1 MTPVAVIAL
10 QEVKNGLRN
19 RWVLAATLLLAVLA
33 LSLTLLGSAPTGAVK
48 VSELTVTVVSLAS
61 LTVFL
66 VPLIALLLAYDA
78 IVGEAERG
86 TLLLL
91 LAYPVAR
98 HQVLLGKFL
107 GHLFILVV
115 ATVLGYGA
123 AGLAVGL
130 RGETGPAAWAAFG
143 ALLGSSILLGATF
156 LAIGYLLSA
165 LVRERATAGGMALG
179 IWLLLVIVYD
189 TALLGLLVA
198 DDGHVVTP
206 GLFGALLC
214 SIRRTPFACSTSP
227 ASLMPAWWPGSP
239 GSTPAPPATP
249 RRRSALWRPGCW
261 CRSGWPPGCSPGER
275 YDAARPACPFC
286 ARRLR
291 RRGAGGRPAAA
302 RAWPHAMSATI
313 AAWFWSSIRA
323 RRRRSF

>member
-1 MTPVAVIAL
+1 VAVIAL

-115 ATVLGYGA
+115 STVLGYGA

-130 RGETGPAAWAAFG
+130 RGEAGPAAWAAFG

-206 GLFGALLC
+206 GLFGVLLLLNPTNAF
-214 SIRRTPFACSTSP
+214 RLLNLAGFADARLVAGLAGVDAGP
-227 ASLMPAWWPGSP
+227 AGH
-239 GSTPAPPATP
+239 
-249 RRRSALWRPGCW
+249 
-261 CRSGWPPGCSPGER
+261 
-275 YDAARPACPFC
+275 
-286 ARRLR
+286 
-291 RRGAGGRPAAA
+291 PAAA
-302 RAWPHAMSATI
+302 LGAL
-313 AAWFWSSIRA
+313 AAWMLVPLGLAAWLLA
-323 RRRRSF
+323 RREI